1 LSYRWGARFA
11 SAPAAPAG
19 PACSSSFFS
28 VRRDPTPHESDI
40 HVGTPKRGNTQRI
53 TMKYAAI
60 NTNTQ

>member
-1 LSYRWGARFA
+1 
-11 SAPAAPAG
+11 
-19 PACSSSFFS
+19 
-28 VRRDPTPHESDI
+28 VRRDSTPHEFDI